1 MSDNLKLL
9 DSDTVPL
16 YTHACSYTH
25 NALYTHIH
33 ADTQTMHLYT
43 CMHADTHRQCT
54 YTHAC
59 IRHTLR
65 KCGDMGTASVSHRE
79 TWGTLG

>member
-16 YTHACSYTH
+16 YTYACSDTH
-25 NALYTHIH
+25 NALYTHTH
-33 ADTQTMHLYT
+33 ADTQTMH
-43 CMHADTHRQCT
+43 
-54 YTHAC
+54 YTHA
-59 IRHTLR
+59 RLQAHTLR
-65 KCGDMGTASVSHRE
+65 KCGDMATASVGQKE